1 MADNPSRK
9 SSQRS
14 RLAKMFLGRKR
25 DRQSWVARLM
35 LVETAVGLGLAL
47 VVTSLLVRFEF
58 QSIPDY
64 QIGDIAD
71 RTIEALRDFTLE
83 DRDATLQRQ
92 EEIRATV
99 PVIFDLDLQVNR
111 RTTAELRGA
120 FTEAR
125 RLLTEEGLNPSG
137 SNRLSRAARD
147 RLLPALQEF
156 LPRFTQ
162 GDVLEICLRHSF
174 SPSLENQMLVLI
186 QEAMKPPGVVLSR
199 DALLR
204 HQNRGLVLRN
214 SLTKE
219 DEPLNDWMALRDL
232 SQARDLLRQNQY
244 QLTAVSGEEKKRIIT
259 FLDGW
264 IVPNVSYN
272 QNASLEQE
280 QLVIEKVDPVLIRI
294 KKGQTLVRKG
304 DEVGARQRMLLEQL
318 MTLQQPRRLLGEFVG
333 VFLIVSFFLFT
344 IWQYFLIYQSE
355 QKKKRNR
362 YLLVALILCGTLVV
376 TKVTFFLVDL
386 LARSLRIEELQDPF
400 NFYFLA
406 PLALGT
412 ILTVLL
418 VGAQVA
424 ILYSLSFAVFVA
436 LLTGQTVMFVY
447 SLTGSLAAI
456 YLLDQYRERA
466 AIIKGGVFVGAVN
479 IVVILALQLYSS
491 DTGFQAVPFAARAL
505 CGLLSGLFAA
515 MLSSLFLPILES
527 VFGIT
532 TDIKLLELSSL
543 NAPILRRL
551 AVEAPGTY
559 HHSIIVGTLA
569 EAGAEAI
576 GANSLL
582 VRVGAY
588 YHDIG
593 KLKTPEYY
601 IENQIYISNKHEN
614 LSPSMSSL
622 ILASHVKDGLALAD
636 EIRLVPEVRD
646 LIPQHHG
653 TRLMKYFYEK
663 ARDAADGKDRQVNEN
678 DFRYPGPKPQRKEAA
693 ILMLADQVE
702 AAARTL
708 QDPNPSQIRGL
719 IRRLIQVNIQ
729 ERQFDECDI
738 TMKDLDKI
746 LRAFERVITGMH
758 HHRIEYPGF
767 NFNKKVEEKQSFE
780 KTQTG
785 SQRIQ

>member
-1 MADNPSRK
+1 
-9 SSQRS
+9 
-14 RLAKMFLGRKR
+14 MFLGRR
-25 DRQSWVARLM
+25 SDRQSWVARLM
-35 LVETAVGLGLAL
+35 LLETAVGLGLAL
-47 VVTSLLVRFEF
+47 IVTSLLVQFEF
-58 QSIPDY
+58 QHIPDY

-71 RTIEALRDFTLE
+71 RTIEAPRDFTIE
-83 DRDATLQRQ
+83 DRDATFERQ
-92 EEIRATV
+92 EEIRSTV
-99 PVIFDLDLQVNR
+99 PVIFDLDRQVNR
-111 RTTAELRGA
+111 RTTVELRGA

-156 LPRFTQ
+156 LPRFAQ

-174 SPSLENQMLVLI
+174 SPSLESQMLVLI

-204 HQNRGLVLRN
+204 YQNRGLILRD
-214 SLTKE
+214 SVTKE

-244 QLTAVSGEEKKRIIT
+244 QLTAVSGEEKKQIIT

-264 IVPNVSYN
+264 IVPNVRYN
-272 QNASLEQE
+272 EIASMELEQYVV
-280 QLVIEKVDPVLIRI
+280 QQVDPVLLQI
-294 KKGQTLVRKG
+294 KKGRTLVRAG
-304 DEVGARQRMLLEQL
+304 DEVEARERVLLEQL

-333 VFLIVSFFLFT
+333 IFLIVSFFLFT
-344 IWQYFLIYQSE
+344 IWQYFLVYQSE

-362 YLLVALILCGTLVV
+362 YLLVALILCGTLLV
-376 TKVTFFLVDL
+376 TKVTIAMGDVIVG
-386 LARSLRIEELQDPF
+386 SLRIEELQDPS

-406 PLALGT
+406 PLALGA

-424 ILYSLSFAVFVA
+424 ILYSLSFAVFVG
-436 LLTGQTVMFVY
+436 LLTGETVMFVY

-466 AIIKGGVFVGAVN
+466 AIIKGGVFVSAVN
-479 IVVILALQLYSS
+479 ILVVLALQLYSS
-491 DTGFQAVPFAARAL
+491 DTGFQWVPFAARAV

-582 VRVGAY
+582 VRVGAF

-636 EIRLVPEVRD
+636 EIKLVPEVRD

-663 ARDAADGKDRQVNEN
+663 ARDAAEGKDRKVNED
-678 DFRYPGPKPQRKEAA
+678 DFRYPGPRPQRKEAA

-767 NFNKKVEEKQSFE
+767 DFNKRVEEKQAFE
-780 KTQTG
+780 KTQTE
-785 SQRIQ
+785 SQSIQ

>member
-1 MADNPSRK
+1 
-9 SSQRS
+9 
-14 RLAKMFLGRKR
+14 
-25 DRQSWVARLM
+25 
-35 LVETAVGLGLAL
+35 
-47 VVTSLLVRFEF
+47 
-58 QSIPDY
+58 
-64 QIGDIAD
+64 
-71 RTIEALRDFTLE
+71 
-83 DRDATLQRQ
+83 
-92 EEIRATV
+92 
-99 PVIFDLDLQVNR
+99 
-111 RTTAELRGA
+111 
-120 FTEAR
+120 
-125 RLLTEEGLNPSG
+125 
-137 SNRLSRAARD
+137 
-147 RLLPALQEF
+147 LQEF
-156 LPRFTQ
+156 LPRFAQ

-186 QEAMKPPGVVLSR
+186 QEGMKPPGVVLSR
-199 DALLR
+199 DTLLR
-204 HQNRGLVLRN
+204 YQNRGLILRN
-214 SLTKE
+214 SVTKE

-244 QLTAVSGEEKKRIIT
+244 QLTAVSGEEKKQIIT
-259 FLDGW
+259 FLEGW
-264 IVPNVSYN
+264 IVPNVSYDE
-272 QNASLEQE
+272 NASIELEQFVVQE
-280 QLVIEKVDPVLIRI
+280 VDPVLIRI
-294 KKGQTLVRKG
+294 KKGEILVRDG
-304 DEVGARQRMLLEQL
+304 DKVEARERVLLEQL

-333 VFLIVSFFLFT
+333 VFLIVSFFLFA
-344 IWQYFLIYQSE
+344 IWQYFLVYQSE

-362 YLLVALILCGTLVV
+362 YLLVALILCGTLLV
-376 TKVTFFLVDL
+376 TKIFIAMGDVIVG
-386 LARSLRIEELQDPF
+386 SLRIEELQDPL

-406 PLALGT
+406 PLALGA
-412 ILTVLL
+412 ILTILL

-424 ILYSLSFAVFVA
+424 ILYSLSFAVFVG
-436 LLTGQTVMFVY
+436 LLTGETVMFVY

-479 IVVILALQLYSS
+479 ILVVLALQLYSS
-491 DTGFQAVPFAARAL
+491 DTGFQSVPFAARAL

-515 MLSSLFLPILES
+515 MLSSLLLPILES

-636 EIRLVPEVRD
+636 EIKLVPEVRD

-663 ARDAADGKDRQVNEN
+663 ARDAADGKDRKVNEN
-678 DFRYPGPKPQRKEAA
+678 DFRYPGPTPQRKEAA

-767 NFNKKVEEKQSFE
+767 DFNKRVEEKQAFE
-780 KTQTG
+780 KTQTE

>member
-1 MADNPSRK
+1 
-9 SSQRS
+9 
-14 RLAKMFLGRKR
+14 
-25 DRQSWVARLM
+25 LM
-35 LVETAVGLGLAL
+35 LLETAVGLGLAL

-71 RTIEALRDFTLE
+71 RTIEAPRDFTLE

-92 EEIRATV
+92 EEIRNTV
-99 PVIFDLDLQVNR
+99 PVIFDVDELVNS

-120 FTEAR
+120 FSEAR
-125 RLLTEEGLNPSG
+125 QLLTEEGLNPSG

-147 RLLPALQEF
+147 KLLPALQEL
-156 LPRFTQ
+156 LPRFAQ

-186 QEAMKPPGVVLSR
+186 QEAMKLPGVVLSR

-204 HQNRGLVLRN
+204 YQNRGMILRN
-214 SLTKE
+214 AEGK
-219 DEPLNDWMALRDL
+219 DELLNDWMALRDL

-244 QLTAVSGEEKKRIIT
+244 QLTAVSGEEKKQIIT
-259 FLDGW
+259 FLEGW

-272 QNASLEQE
+272 GNASMELEQYVV
-280 QLVIEKVDPVLIRI
+280 QQVDPVLIQI
-294 KKGQTLVRKG
+294 KKGRTLVRDG
-304 DEVGARQRMLLEQL
+304 DEVEARERMLLEQL

-333 VFLIVSFFLFT
+333 IFLIVSFFLFT
-344 IWQYFLIYQSE
+344 IWQYFLVYQSGQ
-355 QKKKRNR
+355 QKIRNR
-362 YLLVALILCGTLVV
+362 YLLVALILCGTLLV
-376 TKVTFFLVDL
+376 TKIFIAIGDALVGI
-386 LARSLRIEELQDPF
+386 LRIEELQDPL

-406 PLALGT
+406 PLALGA
-412 ILTVLL
+412 ILTILL
-418 VGAQVA
+418 VGAHVA
-424 ILYSLSFAVFVA
+424 ILYALSFAVFVG
-436 LLTGQTVMFVY
+436 LLTGETVMLVY

-479 IVVILALQLYSS
+479 IVVVLALQLYSS
-491 DTGFQAVPFAARAL
+491 DTGFQSVPFVARAA

-515 MLSSLFLPILES
+515 MLASLFLPILES

-636 EIRLVPEVRD
+636 EIKLVPEVRD

-663 ARDAADGKDRQVNEN
+663 ARDVAEGKDRKVNEN
-678 DFRYPGPKPQRKEAA
+678 DFRYPGPRPQRKEAA

-708 QDPNPSQIRGL
+708 QDPSPSQIRGL

-767 NFNKKVEEKQSFE
+767 NFNKRVEEKQAFE
-780 KTQTG
+780 KTQTE

>member
-1 MADNPSRK
+1 
-9 SSQRS
+9 
-14 RLAKMFLGRKR
+14 MFLGRRR
-25 DRQSWVARLM
+25 DRKGLVARLM
-35 LVETAVGLGLAL
+35 LLETAVGLGLAL

-71 RTIEALRDFTLE
+71 RTIEAPRDFTIE

-92 EEIRATV
+92 EEIRSTV
-99 PVIFDLDLQVNR
+99 PVIFNLDLQVNR
-111 RTTAELRGA
+111 RTTVELRGA

-156 LPRFTQ
+156 LPRFAQ

-204 HQNRGLVLRN
+204 HQNRGIILRN
-214 SLTKE
+214 AGQ
-219 DEPLNDWMALRDL
+219 DELLNDWMALRDL
-232 SQARDLLRQNQY
+232 GQARDLLRQNQY
-244 QLTAVSGEEKKRIIT
+244 QLTAVSGEDKKQIIT

-272 QNASLEQE
+272 ESASMELE
-280 QLVIEKVDPVLIRI
+280 QLVIQEVDPVLIRI
-294 KKGQTLVRKG
+294 KKGRTLVRAG
-304 DEVGARQRMLLEQL
+304 DEVEARERMLLEQIL
-318 MTLQQPRRLLGEFVG
+318 TLQQPRRLLGEFVG

-344 IWQYFLIYQSE
+344 IWQYFLVYQSGQ
-355 QKKKRNR
+355 QKQRNR
-362 YLLVALILCGTLVV
+362 YLLVALILCGTLLV
-376 TKVTFFLVDL
+376 TKIFIAMGDVIVG
-386 LARSLRIEELQDPF
+386 SLRIEELQDPL

-406 PLALGT
+406 PVALGA

-424 ILYSLSFAVFVA
+424 VLYALSFAVFVG

-479 IVVILALQLYSS
+479 IVVVLALQLYSS
-491 DTGFQAVPFAARAL
+491 DTGFQSVPFAARAL

-622 ILASHVKDGLALAD
+622 ILASHVKDGLALAE
-636 EIRLVPEVRD
+636 EINLVPEVRD

-663 ARDAADGKDRQVNEN
+663 ARDVADGKDRKVNED
-678 DFRYPGPKPQRKEAA
+678 DFRYPGPRPQRKEAA

-767 NFNKKVEEKQSFE
+767 DFNKRVEEKESFE
-780 KTQTG
+780 ETQTE

>member
-14 RLAKMFLGRKR
+14 RLAKMFLGRRR
-25 DRQSWVARLM
+25 DRQSLVARLM
-35 LVETAVGLGLAL
+35 LLETAVGLGLAL

-71 RTIEALRDFTLE
+71 RTIEAPREFTIE

-92 EEIRATV
+92 EEIRSTV
-99 PVIFDLDLQVNR
+99 PVIFNLDLQVNR
-111 RTTAELRGA
+111 RTTAEFRGA

-137 SNRLSRAARD
+137 SNRLSRAAQD

-156 LPRFTQ
+156 LPRFAQ
-162 GDVLEICLRHSF
+162 GDVLEICLRYSF

-186 QEAMKPPGVVLSR
+186 QEALKPPGVVLSR

-204 HQNRGLVLRN
+204 HQNRGMILRN
-214 SLTKE
+214 AVTGQ
-219 DEPLNDWMALRDL
+219 DELLNDWMALRDL
-232 SQARDLLRQNQY
+232 SQAHDLLRQNQY
-244 QLTAVSGEEKKRIIT
+244 QLTAVSGEEKKQIIT

-272 QNASLEQE
+272 ESASMELEQF
-280 QLVIEKVDPVLIRI
+280 VIQEVDPVLIRI
-294 KKGQTLVRKG
+294 KKGRTLVRAG
-304 DEVGARQRMLLEQL
+304 DEVEARERVLLEQL

-333 VFLIVSFFLFT
+333 VFLIVSFFLFA
-344 IWQYFLIYQSE
+344 IWQYFLVYQSE

-362 YLLVALILCGTLVV
+362 YLLVALVLCGTLLV
-376 TKVTFFLVDL
+376 TNIFIAMGDVIVG
-386 LARSLRIEELQDPF
+386 SLRIEELQDPL

-406 PLALGT
+406 PLALGA

-424 ILYSLSFAVFVA
+424 ILYSLSFTVFVG
-436 LLTGQTVMFVY
+436 LLTGETVMFVY

-479 IVVILALQLYSS
+479 ILVVLALQLYSS
-491 DTGFQAVPFAARAL
+491 ETGFQSVPFAARAL

-515 MLSSLFLPILES
+515 MLASLFLPILES

-636 EIRLVPEVRD
+636 EIKLVPEVRD

-663 ARDAADGKDRQVNEN
+663 ARDVADGKDRKVDEN
-678 DFRYPGPKPQRKEAA
+678 DFRYPGPRPQRKEAA

-708 QDPNPSQIRGL
+708 QNPNPSQIRGL
-719 IRRLIQVNIQ
+719 IRRLVQVNIQ

-767 NFNKKVEEKQSFE
+767 NFNKRVEEKQAFE
-780 KTQTG
+780 KTQTE